1 MHEVA
6 DLLEGSIG
14 ELPAVHDEGPGS
26 KNDKRMNSVPKSL
39 HQDQPEE
46 TQSNKTTFKNQW
58 HILKKHCQAGGG
70 WSLPGAGLRCAL
82 ALRYLTV

>member
-26 KNDKRMNSVPKSL
+26 KNDKRMNSVHFLKAYIKISL
-39 HQDQPEE
+39 RKHSLTKPPSR
-46 TQSNKTTFKNQW
+46 TSGTF
-58 HILKKHCQAGGG
+58 
-70 WSLPGAGLRCAL
+70 
-82 ALRYLTV
+82 